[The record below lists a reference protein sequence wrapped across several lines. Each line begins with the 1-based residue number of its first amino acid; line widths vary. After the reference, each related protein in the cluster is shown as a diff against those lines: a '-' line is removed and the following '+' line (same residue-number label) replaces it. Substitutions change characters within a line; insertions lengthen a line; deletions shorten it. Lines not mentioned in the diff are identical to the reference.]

1 MFEKGNNGDIMK
13 IAVLGGTGDQGLG
26 LALRLALA
34 GEEVIIGS
42 RDAEKAVSAAQK
54 VLEIAGRDDLKVKG
68 ATNAEAAE
76 EAEVAI
82 LTVPLQAQMATL
94 GSVKEAIKGKVL
106 IDATVP
112 IDSCLGGSAVRYID
126 LWDGSAAERAARFLE
141 DQGTRVAA
149 AFNNISAS
157 ALLDITGP
165 VDCDCLIASDH
176 RDALDLAS
184 ELAEKI
190 DGVRAIDCGGLE
202 NARVIEKITPL
213 LINLNIKN
221 RIRNAGIRITNLPE

>member
-1 MFEKGNNGDIMK
+1 MK

-26 LALRLALA
+26 IALRLALA

-42 RDAEKAVSAAQK
+42 RDTEKAVSAAQK
-54 VLEIAGRDDLKVKG
+54 VLEIAERDDLKVRG

-112 IDSCLGGSAVRYID
+112 IDSCLGGSAVQYID

-176 RDALDLAS
+176 RDALDIAS

>member
-1 MFEKGNNGDIMK
+1 MK

-34 GEEVIIGS
+34 GEEIIIGS

-141 DQGTRVAA
+141 DQGTKVAA

-176 RDALDLAS
+176 TDALDLAS